1 MTKSIGCLKNHGSL
15 ASSKHPQRNISHF
28 HSLLLEE
35 LNTSCVTPFVKG
47 SEKLVPGPY
56 FSFCSFALFAVICI
70 IFSAREDSMMMIV
83 YAESYPGK
91 SLVLKVG
98 LRVLIQLYRLAK
110 TDKIIDLVVSYN
122 KN

>member
-1 MTKSIGCLKNHGSL
+1 
-15 ASSKHPQRNISHF
+15 
-28 HSLLLEE
+28 
-35 LNTSCVTPFVKG
+35 
-47 SEKLVPGPY
+47 
-56 FSFCSFALFAVICI
+56 
-70 IFSAREDSMMMIV
+70 MMMIV